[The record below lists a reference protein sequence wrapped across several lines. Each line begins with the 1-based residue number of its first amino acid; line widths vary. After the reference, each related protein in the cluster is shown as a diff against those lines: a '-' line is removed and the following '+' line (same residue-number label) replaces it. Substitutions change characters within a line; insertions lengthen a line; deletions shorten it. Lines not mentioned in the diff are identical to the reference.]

1 MMLPAVEQMRTLH
14 PSAHVTLLI
23 RENLVSLFQKLPLF
37 DEVIGIQKRRDFF
50 GFRRV
55 YETAKIL
62 RKKNFDRGFL
72 FTNSFSTAME
82 MFLGNVKQRYGF
94 DRYARKRFL
103 THPIKYDPKKWKTSH
118 HVETYQY
125 IVDQDNTREGKMPLF
140 SLPKGVDFGGTQIPL
155 QWLAENDLLVG
166 FCPGAHY
173 GPAKQWPLEYFQEL
187 KKSLIK
193 EHRAKI
199 LIFGTEGEKNL
210 ADGLS
215 KDDPEHTITLAGKTD
230 TGQLAG
236 LIQRCRVMICNDSGV
251 AHLSAALG
259 VPTVVIFGSTDP
271 KKTRPL
277 GEHVSVFYESVRCSP
292 CFRRTC
298 PLSHD
303 RYQCLLKIRPEH
315 VLARLKDIFKENA
328 A

>member
-1 MMLPAVEQMRTLH
+1 MMLPAVEQVRKLH
-14 PSAHVTLLI
+14 SDAHIALLVP
-23 RENLVSLFQKLPLF
+23 ENLASLFQKSPFF
-37 DEVIGIQKRRDFF
+37 DEVIRIRKRRDLF
-50 GFRRV
+50 GVQRI

-62 RKKNFDRGFL
+62 RKKNFDKGLL

-82 MFLGNVKQRYGF
+82 MFLGGVKNRYGF
-94 DRYARKRFL
+94 DRYARKRLL
-103 THPIKYDPKKWKTSH
+103 THPIKYDPNDFKESH
-118 HVETYQY
+118 HIETYQY
-125 IVDQDNTREGKMPLF
+125 IVDQKNVTQSQTPSFRFREGMNH
-140 SLPKGVDFGGTQIPL
+140 SLLEFPL
-155 QWLAENDLLVG
+155 QGVSKNDLLVG

-193 EHRAKI
+193 EHHAKI
-199 LIFGTEGEKNL
+199 LIFGTESEKNL

-215 KDDPEHTITLAGKTD
+215 KDDPEHTIILAGKTD
-230 TGQLAG
+230 SGQLAG

-292 CFRRTC
+292 CFKRTC

-303 RYQCLLKIRPEH
+303 RYQCLSQINPER
-315 VLARLKDIFKENA
+315 VLTRLKDIFKENA